1 MKNEK
6 SAFEFSAML
15 FRKAMHGRLESA
27 HVHGSLNSY
36 FRGHIL
42 SSKPSSKPGIR
53 SKDRLNVT
61 IKKGIAESVTEL
73 GNEAKA
79 PQQAEHE
86 VGERR
91 NGYQMIS
98 TAAYY
103 RAERRGLSGFGKAR
117 DWLEAK
123 AEIDGVPGS
132 DGMPEIDSGPYG
144 EREPD
149 R

>member
-1 MKNEK
+1 
-6 SAFEFSAML
+6 
-15 FRKAMHGRLESA
+15 MHGRLESA
-27 HVHGSLNSY
+27 HVHSSSNSY
-36 FRGHIL
+36 FKGHIL

-53 SKDRLNVT
+53 SKDRLNVA
-61 IKKGIAESVTEL
+61 IKKGIAESV
-73 GNEAKA
+73 NEAKA

-123 AEIDGVPGS
+123 AEIDGVPEI
-132 DGMPEIDSGPYG
+132 DGMPEIDGRPYG

>member
-1 MKNEK
+1 LKNEK
-6 SAFEFSAML
+6 SDLEFSAML
-15 FRKAMHGRLESA
+15 FRS
-27 HVHGSLNSY
+27 VHALQIKVGACAQFVQFL
-36 FRGHIL
+36 FKGHIL

-53 SKDRLNVT
+53 SKDRLNVA

-103 RAERRGLSGFGKAR
+103 QTERRGLNGFGKAR

-123 AEIDGVPGS
+123 TEIDSLPEIDG
-132 DGMPEIDSGPYG
+132 MPYG